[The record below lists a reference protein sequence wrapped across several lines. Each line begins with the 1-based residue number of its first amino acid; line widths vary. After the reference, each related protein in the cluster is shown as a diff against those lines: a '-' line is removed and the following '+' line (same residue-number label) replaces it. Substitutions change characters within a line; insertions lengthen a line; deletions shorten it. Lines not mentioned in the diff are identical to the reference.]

1 MSTRGLYTQKK
12 RAGSGTALPPWITTY
27 SDLISQLL
35 VFFIMLF
42 SLTKAGRIV
51 ELQESLKEFQEK
63 VEMGYLVKDGEKPGE
78 VVLRLEAEVL
88 FDSGKALLKETARPA
103 LDNVY
108 EIILEDI
115 DRRGAA
121 TIRVEGHT
129 DTRPIHTVRF
139 PSNWE
144 LSAARAI
151 SVVRYFLAKG
161 LFTPDNMQAVGFG
174 EFKPIA
180 PNDTY
185 ANMQK
190 NRRVEI
196 KIIRTNIT
204 TEDVAF
210 PTLTEEGIIT
220 VDTLGQELVIP
231 HIDKKFEEFL
241 GEIDTVEQ

>member
-1 MSTRGLYTQKK
+1 MNLRAQYTQKK
-12 RAGSGTALPPWITTY
+12 KAETGIPLPPWITTY

-35 VFFIMLF
+35 VFFIMFF
-42 SLTKAGRIV
+42 SLSKAGRIL

-63 VEMGYLVKDGEKPGE
+63 VEMGFLVKEGEKPGE

-88 FDSGKALLKETARPA
+88 FDSGKAVLKESARPA

-108 EIILEDI
+108 EIILDDI
-115 DRRGAA
+115 NRKGPA

-129 DTRPIHTVRF
+129 DTQPIHTERF

-144 LSAARAI
+144 LSASRAI
-151 SVVRYFLAKG
+151 NVVRYYLAKG

-180 PNDTY
+180 PNDTFK
-185 ANMQK
+185 NMQK

-196 KIIRTNIT
+196 KIIRSNIDHT
-204 TEDVAF
+204 VIEF
-210 PTLTEEGIIT
+210 PTLTEEGIRTI
-220 VDTLGQELVIP
+220 DTLGQELIIP
-231 HIDKKFEEFL
+231 HLDKKFEEFFE
-241 GEIDTVEQ
+241 EIDSPE